1 MRYAIYFTPPAD
13 HALTKTAA
21 RWLGRDAFGGR
32 GHAIQPAG
40 AFSADELAALT
51 ADPRRYGF
59 HATLKAP
66 FALRDGLSEAQL
78 LTAFE
83 ALAGSFR
90 PFRIPEITLGRLGPY
105 FALVPGGF
113 VPELEMLADACV
125 SQLDSYR
132 APLSEADFAR
142 RKPETLNESQRSHL
156 LSWGYP
162 YVFEE
167 FRFHMTLAGPV
178 PADRADA
185 MAACLKERLSA
196 FIGQPLDID
205 HLALFAEP
213 EPGAP
218 FSVLATQPL
227 QGQNDRKIA

>member
-21 RWLGRDAFGGR
+21 RWLGRDAFDGR
-32 GHAIQPAG
+32 DHAIQPAG

-78 LTAFE
+78 LAAFV

-90 PFRIPEITLGRLGPY
+90 PFRIPEITLGRLGPF

-142 RKPETLNESQRSHL
+142 RKPETLSDSQRSNL

-178 PADRADA
+178 PADRTDV
-185 MAACLKERLSA
+185 MAACLTERLSA

-205 HLALFAEP
+205 HLALFVEP
-213 EPGAP
+213 ERGAP
-218 FSVLATQPL
+218 FSVLSTQPL
-227 QGQNDRKIA
+227 QSQNDRKTA